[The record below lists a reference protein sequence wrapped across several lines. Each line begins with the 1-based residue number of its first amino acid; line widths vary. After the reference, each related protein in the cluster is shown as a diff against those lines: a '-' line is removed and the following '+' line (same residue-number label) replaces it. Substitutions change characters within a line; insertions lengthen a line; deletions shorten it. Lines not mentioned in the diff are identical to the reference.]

1 MAYNDSALL
10 SLVFRLILWWIDVWV
25 VLWEYFLLWWRD
37 LDGLKP
43 LNELNVCVP
52 VEEGGSEDI
61 TFLWWLLLE
70 IQLIYFGKNLQLG
83 GLKGRS
89 FSTKRDV
96 LYGSRVLVDR
106 VCLQCSFLF
115 IHLSFWNFGYAET
128 LSGKIIICLTHVEE
142 PNFYL
147 HANLCI
153 YFMLLNK
160 M

>member
-1 MAYNDSALL
+1 MCGLFCENIFFFDEE
-10 SLVFRLILWWIDVWV
+10 ILMGWNHW
-25 VLWEYFLLWWRD
+25 
-37 LDGLKP
+37 
-43 LNELNVCVP
+43 NVCVP

-70 IQLIYFGKNLQLG
+70 IQLIYFGKNLQLE

-89 FSTKRDV
+89 FLTKRDV
-96 LYGSRVLVDR
+96 LCGSRVLVDR

-128 LSGKIIICLTHVEE
+128 LSGKIIICLTHVEG
-142 PNFYL
+142 PNFCL
-147 HANLCI
+147 HLCI

-160 M
+160 IYMRQSWMADYSNFLFYVSFLSCF